1 MKDKIIYFVMGGL
14 VLVGVLFVVLF
25 NKKSSGDISLNNS
38 SELKSMINSVYKMVD
53 NDLPS
58 LETSVIDVSDKD
70 MVESFTGLSNNDSVE
85 AVVVSEPLMT
95 SQAYSFV
102 AVKFKN
108 GTNID
113 SVKEEMYNNINMDKW
128 ICVSADVLYLTNYD
142 NTVVYVMSD
151 EEWGKPVYE
160 AFKKYVDNKNGKELI
175 KNNSLSGGGFSPVA

>member
-1 MKDKIIYFVMGGL
+1 MKDKIIYFVIGGL
-14 VLVGVLFVVLF
+14 VIVGILFVVLF
-25 NKKSSGDISLNNS
+25 NKKDSGSISLNTS
-38 SELKSMINSVYKMVD
+38 SDLKHMINEVYKIAN

-58 LETSVIDVSDKD
+58 LETNVIDVSDKD
-70 MVESFTGLSNNDSVE
+70 MVKVYTGLSNNDNVE
-85 AVVVSEPLMT
+85 SVVVSEPLMS

-113 SVKEEMYNNINMDKW
+113 SVKEEMYNNINMNKW
-128 ICVSADVLYLTNYD
+128 LCVSADILYLTNYN

-160 AFKKYVDNKNGKELI
+160 AFKKYINNENGKELV
-175 KNNSLSGGGFSPVA
+175 KNNSSLNGGFPPVA